1 MRREARDQRE
11 RDLAVRWVDGPVLVE
26 AGAGTGKTELMVDRV
41 LHLVR
46 SGVAPIEGIV
56 AITFTIKAAAELRG
70 RIRAAL
76 AKGVND
82 PDGPGRA
89 GGEDDAGDADAGRA
103 RLREALD
110 NIDRAPISTIHSF
123 ALRLLQERPIE
134 AGLRPGA
141 GDVDPAA
148 FEDLRDRVWTEWLR
162 DRLVERD
169 PAAELFLELGFTG
182 KNLESVRDALLDF
195 PELRGGFLRSGN
207 RMTEEILKEIRGAF
221 ERWRDIADANC
232 LDTLDRAYA
241 QLDDKIG
248 RASCR
253 ERV

>member
-89 GGEDDAGDADAGRA
+89 GP
-103 RLREALD
+103 
-110 NIDRAPISTIHSF
+110 AP
-123 ALRLLQERPIE
+123 
-134 AGLRPGA
+134 
-141 GDVDPAA
+141 
-148 FEDLRDRVWTEWLR
+148 
-162 DRLVERD
+162 
-169 PAAELFLELGFTG
+169 
-182 KNLESVRDALLDF
+182 
-195 PELRGGFLRSGN
+195 
-207 RMTEEILKEIRGAF
+207 RGA
-221 ERWRDIADANC
+221 R
-232 LDTLDRAYA
+232 
-241 QLDDKIG
+241 
-248 RASCR
+248 
-253 ERV
+253 